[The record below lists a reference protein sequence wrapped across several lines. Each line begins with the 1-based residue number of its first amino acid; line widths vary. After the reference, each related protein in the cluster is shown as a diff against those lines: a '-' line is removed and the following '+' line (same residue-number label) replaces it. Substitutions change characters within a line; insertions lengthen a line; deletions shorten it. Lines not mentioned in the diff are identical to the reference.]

1 MRLKKLFLDQYILI
15 IIAFVFF
22 GGTLSAKETYTIAN
36 SKALQ
41 FIYFVSGVPIS
52 GEFYIDRT
60 SFRINFKEEDKSRF
74 NIKIDIAK
82 STAGFPLATTA
93 MLGSTVLN
101 AKKFPFMEFTSTNI
115 LKKEERYEVR
125 GLLSLRGIKKKVTLF
140 VYSEERYKKDA
151 NILKFR
157 IESSINRHDFG
168 ASGYSFLVGKEIKL
182 NSNIELIKE
191 K

>member
-1 MRLKKLFLDQYILI
+1 MHFKKLLLDRNILI
-15 IIAFVFF
+15 FIAFVFF

-52 GEFYIDRT
+52 GEFYIDKT
-60 SFRINFKEEDKSRF
+60 SFIINFKEEEQSRF
-74 NIKIDIAK
+74 YIKIDLAK
-82 STAGFPLATTA
+82 STAGFPLATAA

-101 AKKFPFMEFTSTNI
+101 AKKFPFMQFTSTNI

-125 GLLSLRGIKKKVTLF
+125 GLLNLKGIKKKVTLF
-140 VYSEERYKKDA
+140 VYSEERYKEDT
-151 NILKFR
+151 NSLKFR

-168 ASGYSFLVGKEIKL
+168 ASGYSFLVGREIKL
-182 NSNIELIKE
+182 NSTIELIKE

>member
-1 MRLKKLFLDQYILI
+1 
-15 IIAFVFF
+15 
-22 GGTLSAKETYTIAN
+22 
-36 SKALQ
+36 
-41 FIYFVSGVPIS
+41 
-52 GEFYIDRT
+52 
-60 SFRINFKEEDKSRF
+60 
-74 NIKIDIAK
+74 
-82 STAGFPLATTA
+82 
-93 MLGSTVLN
+93 
-101 AKKFPFMEFTSTNI
+101 MEFTSTNI
-115 LKKEERYEVR
+115 LKKEDRYEVR

-140 VYSEERYKKDA
+140 VYSEERYKEDA